1 MKKRKIIMKAI
12 SIFLAASA
20 LFLFCF
26 GRAIPSF
33 VLKGNNLIYDSY
45 YLKMDKNLFYRQT
58 LNNCGPYSV
67 MAVINILR
75 DEKKDPEILAKQMKW
90 RVHKNLTFP
99 QGVINQLHDNGIKT
113 KEYVLKWKSD
123 QDKINWI
130 KETVFQKKPI
140 ICLIKIHHVLH
151 YVTILGYDKNGFML
165 YDSMQEKNSDNQRKT
180 IIDKECKGGN
190 RYYTYNEFM
199 KLWNDGGYKLFFK
212 NWAIVCSL

>member
-1 MKKRKIIMKAI
+1 M
-12 SIFLAASA
+12 
-20 LFLFCF
+20 
-26 GRAIPSF
+26 
-33 VLKGNNLIYDSY
+33 
-45 YLKMDKNLFYRQT
+45 
-58 LNNCGPYSV
+58 
-67 MAVINILR
+67 
-75 DEKKDPEILAKQMKW
+75 
-90 RVHKNLTFP
+90 
-99 QGVINQLHDNGIKT
+99 
-113 KEYVLKWKSD
+113 KWKSD

>member
-1 MKKRKIIMKAI
+1 
-12 SIFLAASA
+12 
-20 LFLFCF
+20 
-26 GRAIPSF
+26 
-33 VLKGNNLIYDSY
+33 
-45 YLKMDKNLFYRQT
+45 MDKNLFYRQT

-140 ICLIKIHHVLH
+140 ICLIKIHHALH

-180 IIDKECKGGN
+180 IIDKECKEGN